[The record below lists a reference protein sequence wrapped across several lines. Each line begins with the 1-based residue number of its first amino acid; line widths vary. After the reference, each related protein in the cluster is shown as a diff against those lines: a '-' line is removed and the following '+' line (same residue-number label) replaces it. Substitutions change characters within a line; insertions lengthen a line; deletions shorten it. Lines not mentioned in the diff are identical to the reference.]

1 MSGIDYAKQHA
12 DRFVTDLVDLLKI
25 PSISTRPEHHPD
37 VERAALW
44 LRDHMHRIGLEPTIF
59 RAEGRLPL
67 VYGEW
72 FGAGPD
78 APTVLI
84 YCHYDVQPA
93 VLEDGWLSEP
103 FAPTFRDGRIYAR
116 GAVDSKCHV
125 IIQLAAVEAL
135 LAADAP
141 AVNIKLL
148 FEGEE
153 ESGSGHIFRFVR
165 EHAELLKCDV
175 CVVSDGS
182 MPDENQPILDYG
194 LRGLS
199 PSLELHV
206 TGPKRDL
213 HSGHFGGSTHNPI
226 HALVHMLSQL
236 HDEAGRVAVPGF
248 YDDVT
253 PLSAEERAVLAP
265 IGPWIEA
272 EWREVAGAPQPWGD
286 PDYQLHERV
295 MVRPTLEFNGIYGGY
310 TGIGVKTVL
319 PSTAS
324 AKITCRL
331 VAHQDPTRVYELLKA
346 HIARIT
352 PPTVTSELRVLEAG
366 APAVV
371 IDRNTPAMRAVHA
384 AYREGWGVEPIF
396 SRMGGSVPVVAVFQ
410 ETLNPQF
417 VLMPFGYKGGG
428 AHSTNEYAVI
438 DMLHK
443 GIATMLHFFRGLPTT
458 A

>member
-1 MSGIDYAKQHA
+1 
-12 DRFVTDLVDLLKI
+12 
-25 PSISTRPEHHPD
+25 
-37 VERAALW
+37 
-44 LRDHMHRIGLEPTIF
+44 
-59 RAEGRLPL
+59 
-67 VYGEW
+67 
-72 FGAGPD
+72 
-78 APTVLI
+78 
-84 YCHYDVQPA
+84 
-93 VLEDGWLSEP
+93 
-103 FAPTFRDGRIYAR
+103 
-116 GAVDSKCHV
+116 
-125 IIQLAAVEAL
+125 
-135 LAADAP
+135 
-141 AVNIKLL
+141 
-148 FEGEE
+148 
-153 ESGSGHIFRFVR
+153 
-165 EHAELLKCDV
+165 
-175 CVVSDGS
+175 
-182 MPDENQPILDYG
+182 
-194 LRGLS
+194 
-199 PSLELHV
+199 
-206 TGPKRDL
+206 
-213 HSGHFGGSTHNPI
+213 
-226 HALVHMLSQL
+226 MLSQL

-410 ETLNPQF
+410 KTLNPQF